1 MVSGIYD
8 KVYAGRVSNI
18 FAVRQYSDCASA
30 GMGAVSGIGG
40 QSGGMKKIYQF
51 IVYSVML
58 AITFCIGHCTQ
69 AQAAVR
75 LNQSNAVVCVGGK
88 TTLEVTGTTKSVK
101 WSTSNKKIA
110 RVGSAGVVTGV
121 RKGEATITAKIGNA
135 KYKCHVIVNE
145 TYGASVSSVSIKRET
160 PVTLTFTKDA
170 VVSYKVQDPAICS
183 AGWGSW
189 TGNEIPLNITPK
201 KVGVTYITCTNGAN
215 TETVRIRVRVK
226 KVPVNVTGIHAEVS
240 DGGDFICG
248 ENTMQITLR
257 QDRASKHTVLYLISR
272 KGETIWTRDLGAV
285 SMGKYRSVT
294 WNGKDDQG
302 NAYEGEF
309 RLKVVADGYTTR
321 NWHYYQCYAKSPFL
335 RGTGT
340 REKPYEVSTA
350 GHLERM
356 AEFPSRH
363 FIQVQDI
370 DLRSDIISNIF
381 SEKQPF
387 MGSYTGMPQQEEYR
401 ILNYNGNTSLF
412 GVIGVEGELD
422 HVIVSDARIT
432 GTGQKRSSVLTEVN
446 QGMIM
451 NCAIERAV
459 IYSASATDAALLS
472 VENSGVIDRCRA
484 HGSVYTSG
492 NMAGG
497 SVYNDQRMIRTKV
510 EAELNLSAADQ
521 VTGGE
526 ELYVGG
532 IAAVN
537 GQTAF
542 IDACESH
549 GMIQASGILQAPAR
563 LYLGGIVGK
572 NSGQV
577 RDGGALGQFPLEYT
591 NNLIGDA
598 RGGMIA
604 GENDGMITGVTYY
617 ETIGRKSSAAG
628 SGHEDSLHPL
638 QTGTDAE

>member
-1 MVSGIYD
+1 MI
-8 KVYAGRVSNI
+8 
-18 FAVRQYSDCASA
+18 RQRSDCAAA
-30 GMGAVSGIGG
+30 GMGAVSEIGG

-51 IVYSVML
+51 IVYGVML

-88 TTLEVTGTTKSVK
+88 TTLEVTGTTKNVR

-121 RKGEATITAKIGNA
+121 RKGEATITATIGSA

-145 TYGASVSSVSIKRET
+145 TYGANVSSVIIKKET
-160 PVTLTFTKDA
+160 PVMLTFTKDA
-170 VVSYKVQDPAICS
+170 VVSYKVQDPDICS

-201 KVGVTYITCTNGAN
+201 KVGVTYITCSNGAN
-215 TETVRIRVRVK
+215 SETVRIRVRVK
-226 KVPVNVTGIHAEVS
+226 KVPVHVTGMYAEVS

-248 ENTMQITLR
+248 ENTMRMTLR
-257 QDRASKHTVLYLISR
+257 LDRTSRNTALYLISR
-272 KGETIWTRDLGAV
+272 KGEIIWTKQLGTV
-285 SMGKYRSVT
+285 TMGKYRSVT
-294 WNGKDDQG
+294 WNGKDEKG
-302 NAYEGEF
+302 AAYEGEF

-321 NWHYYQCYAKSPFL
+321 NWHYYRCYAKSPFL
-335 RGTGT
+335 QGTGT
-340 REKPYEVSTA
+340 REKPYEVATA

-356 AEFPSRH
+356 AEFPARH
-363 FIQVQDI
+363 FVQVQDI
-370 DLRSDIISNIF
+370 DLRSEIISNIF

-387 MGSYTGMPQQEEYR
+387 MGSYTGMPQQEQYY

-412 GVIGVEGELD
+412 GTIGVEGELD

-432 GTGQKRSSVLTEVN
+432 GTGQKRSAVLAEAN

-451 NCAIERAV
+451 NCAVERAV

-472 VENSGVIDRCRA
+472 VENNGVIDRCRA
-484 HGSVYTSG
+484 HGSVYTYG

-510 EAELNLSAADQ
+510 EAELYLSAADQ
-521 VTGGE
+521 VSAKE

-537 GQTAF
+537 GQSAF

-549 GMIQASGILQAPAR
+549 GIIQAAGVLLTPAR

-577 RDGGALGQFPLEYT
+577 RDGGALGQFPMEYT
-591 NNLIGDA
+591 NGLMGDA
-598 RGGMIA
+598 QGGMIA

-617 ETIGRKSSAAG
+617 ETTGRKSSAAG
-628 SGHEDSLHPL
+628 SGHEDNLHPL
-638 QTGTDAE
+638 QTGTDAESH